1 MTDKQ
6 RKANHQDVDD
16 ICGRLPDAKLAAI
29 LAVEASVEELE
40 EAAAYFAGEDD
51 VMGELRK
58 PASGRVAAILDIL
71 TVGEE
76 EEEEREP
83 E

>member
-16 ICGRLPDAKLAAI
+16 ICGHLPDAKLAAI